1 MEEVKKSA
9 FLVEVLSAI
18 CIAYLTSLT
27 GFVYA
32 WPSYTVAN
40 FASNETV
47 LSRPMSTLELSL
59 LGSLTNIGALAVT
72 PFCGHA
78 LDTLGRKYA
87 AMMFGLPFV
96 VAWAVIA
103 FSSNIPLVI
112 IAIGFAGV
120 GCAGQAVSSVYIS
133 EICQDSIR
141 GALTSTTVSG
151 FFLGLLFS
159 YAIGGHLTYHQVVY
173 VHLTLSIL
181 YMALLAVLKE
191 SPVFLIQRGREEEA
205 AKSIAFY
212 RRVDVTSKEV
222 EVEIMKIKL
231 QLDPRIE
238 AILQSD
244 NDPKATEELL
254 TKSNNEEVKAESAWK
269 FLIKSESSKRALATA
284 ITVMALSI
292 LMGCLVLQVYA
303 EPLFKEAV
311 PSMNSNQCSIFLA
324 LDFLVAS
331 FLSALMMDRLGRK
344 FLMTTTSIAS
354 GILTLLLGTQ
364 LHYRWAPHW
373 VTAVFIYSYC
383 FVYNMGAA
391 VVPFVL
397 TAELFLPEVR
407 GLCNSMSMACMWIV
421 NFVVLIVFNPL
432 VDSFGLGTIFCGFSV
447 VCFCGAAYSQFCLP
461 ETKGLSADAIQ
472 LLFLK
477 KRPNIARSNVLS
489 IET

>member
-1 MEEVKKSA
+1 MEKVKKSA
-9 FLVEVLSAI
+9 FFVQCCSTI

-27 GFVYA
+27 GFIYA

-47 LSRPMSTLELSL
+47 LSRPMTTLELSL
-59 LGSLTNIGALAVT
+59 LGSLTNVGALAVT
-72 PFCGHA
+72 PFCGYA

-87 AMMFGLPFV
+87 AMLFGLPFV
-96 VAWAVIA
+96 FTWAVLS
-103 FSSNIPLVI
+103 FTDYIPLVLV
-112 IAIGFAGV
+112 AVGFAGV
-120 GCAGQAVSSVYIS
+120 GAAGQAVSSVYIS

-159 YAIGGHLTYHQVVY
+159 YTLGGHLSYHQVVY
-173 VHLTLSIL
+173 VHLSLSVL
-181 YMALLAVLKE
+181 YIVLLSVLKE
-191 SPVFLIQRGREEEA
+191 SPVFLVQRGREEEA
-205 AKSIAFY
+205 SKSIAFY
-212 RRVDVTSKEV
+212 RRVEVSSKEV
-222 EVEIMKIKL
+222 EAEIMKIKL

-238 AILQSD
+238 TILQAD
-244 NDPKATEELL
+244 NDPKV
-254 TKSNNEEVKAESAWK
+254 TKEFIAKPTGNERAESAWK
-269 FLIKSESSKRALATA
+269 FLMKSESSKRALATA
-284 ITVMALSI
+284 LTVMAITI
-292 LMGCLVLQVYA
+292 LMGCVVLQVYA

-331 FLSALMMDRLGRK
+331 VICALMMDRLGRK

-354 GILTLLLGTQ
+354 GMFGLLLGTQ
-364 LHYRWAPHW
+364 LQYHWAPHW
-373 VTAVFIYSYC
+373 VTAMLIYSYC
-383 FVYNMGAA
+383 FVYNLGAA

-407 GLCNSMSMACMWIV
+407 GLCNSMSMACMWIM
-421 NFVVLIVFNPL
+421 NFVTLIVFNPL
-432 VDSFGLGTIFCGFSV
+432 VDSLGLGAIFCGFSV

-477 KRPNIARSNVLS
+477 KRRVRNEA
-489 IET
+489 